1 MLADRTSSM
10 IRWWLVVLSWQG
22 KLARYQGQ
30 PAEAWAQVRAVLPNG
45 RETEPGER
53 TFQEAVEMQ
62 RLAVALSLDAGDL
75 AAAWVWLDTHHRWL
89 DWSGAVL
96 GQAEGQLLWARYHQ
110 AAGDLAL
117 ARQHADQAL
126 AHACEPR
133 QPLTLLASHR
143 FLGRLNTLE
152 ARHDDAQTHL
162 GESLALAKAC
172 AAPFER
178 ALTLLEFARL
188 RAAQGQTDETHQILN
203 EVRTICEPLQ
213 ARPALEQ
220 VAAVEAQ
227 LQEQPRAAVTPFG
240 LTPREL
246 DVLRL
251 VAEGL
256 TDPEVAERLYVS
268 PRTVSSHLTSVYT
281 KLGVSSRAAATR
293 IAVEHRFL

>member
-1 MLADRTSSM
+1 
-10 IRWWLVVLSWQG
+10 
-22 KLARYQGQ
+22 
-30 PAEAWAQVRAVLPNG
+30 
-45 RETEPGER
+45 
-53 TFQEAVEMQ
+53 
-62 RLAVALSLDAGDL
+62 
-75 AAAWVWLDTHHRWL
+75 
-89 DWSGAVL
+89 
-96 GQAEGQLLWARYHQ
+96 
-110 AAGDLAL
+110 
-117 ARQHADQAL
+117 
-126 AHACEPR
+126 
-133 QPLTLLASHR
+133 
-143 FLGRLNTLE
+143 LE